1 MPATGQP
8 DAMPRGGASRRGRQ
22 LAVALTALIC
32 AIVLG
37 GCGPLPTLQ
46 VVGSGVSVGG
56 GSCSLEVD
64 ATGLTSST
72 TYGLAMRTTGP
83 PVALGDL
90 TSSASG
96 VITNGK
102 VTYPSDTPRRIYS
115 NVGLG
120 LHVLRSG
127 QLGAGV
133 AAAKVTIPVCLRSG
147 LRA

>member
-1 MPATGQP
+1 MPSTGPP
-8 DAMPRGGASRRGRQ
+8 DAIPRGRASRRGRQ

-37 GCGPLPTLQ
+37 GCGPLPTLK
-46 VVGSGVSVGG
+46 VVGSGVPGDG
-56 GSCSLEVD
+56 GSCSLAVD

-72 TYGLAMRTTGP
+72 TYGLGMRTTGP

-102 VTYPSDTPRRIYS
+102 VTYRGRTPRRIYPNVS
-115 NVGLG
+115 VGLYA
-120 LHVLRSG
+120 LRSG
-127 QLGAGV
+127 QLGAGL

-147 LRA
+147 LRP